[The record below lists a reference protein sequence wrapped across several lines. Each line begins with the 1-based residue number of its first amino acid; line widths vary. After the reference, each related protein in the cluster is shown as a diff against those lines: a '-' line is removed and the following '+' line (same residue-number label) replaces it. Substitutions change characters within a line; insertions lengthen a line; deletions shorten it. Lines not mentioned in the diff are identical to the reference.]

1 MICEILLRF
10 LISVYIFGWKVKD
23 KKADNADFQ
32 DATYVSDITEIHRID
47 ICRLL
52 QISQVWPIF
61 EYVGELTKPEKFI
74 SVNDF
79 KSFLLILGLKLEKV
93 FQIQNSGYLRLL
105 GMLFIK
111 SATSNMMIAP
121 RPAGKIT

>member
-1 MICEILLRF
+1 ML
-10 LISVYIFGWKVKD
+10 SQKNQAVDTW
-23 KKADNADFQ
+23 
-32 DATYVSDITEIHRID
+32 T
-47 ICRLL
+47 LL